1 MDMGRSHSPN
11 MEELL
16 FIVVPVGSL
25 FSCVHRERK
34 RLLNPGDPQI
44 ALSASVILELGKQSR
59 LYFH

>member
-1 MDMGRSHSPN
+1 MDVGRSHSPN

-16 FIVVPVGSL
+16 FIVVSVGSL

-44 ALSASVILELGKQSR
+44 EFRASVILDLGENFR